1 MKKVY
6 TIGRDLQNDI
16 VLNDQSDVI
25 SRLHATIRFDGT
37 KMFLIDQSQNGTYVN
52 GMRMSS
58 NEEVPISRKDTVSF
72 ANVANLDWSLLPDPG
87 KAKTKKT
94 LLFAAII
101 LAIALILWVVFSFV
115 KPDKQQTT
123 IQPTT
128 NEEVISP
135 SIDEGKDD
143 GSQAVEDTAP
153 VSKPTSPKVG
163 RKNEAPSKVETE
175 EPEPEPQ
182 PEPEPEPQPV
192 Y

>member
-101 LAIALILWVVFSFV
+101 LAIALFLWVVFSFV